1 MRWAYGWEKP
11 TIQESFHPEETTL
24 SMMMG
29 QFHVRIQKKEQ
40 NVPSHVP
47 GLVPSN
53 VPSSSPNISRIL
65 SFLPLACPT
74 MKEADLTKALKIHEK
89 WFAPK
94 HPFFKKLES
103 YFA

>member
-1 MRWAYGWEKP
+1 MH
-11 TIQESFHPEETTL
+11 HPL
-24 SMMMG
+24 HNDGAIPCADS
-29 QFHVRIQKKEQ
+29 RKEQ
-40 NVPSHVP
+40 NVPSLVP

-53 VPSSSPNISRIL
+53 VPSSSPNISRVL

-74 MKEADLTKALKIHEK
+74 MKEADLTKALKILEK